1 MIPLARSSTA
11 AKPASDDE
19 ARLVAR
25 AAARDPAAFRAI
37 MQRYNQ
43 RLYRMARSI
52 LRDDAEAEDA
62 LQSAY
67 LKAFRALAEF
77 RGESSL
83 GTWLTRIVIN
93 EALALARSRKPP
105 LQSDG
110 GEATLLGGEV
120 IPFPTSTTTIDPER
134 AMAQSQIQSA
144 VERAID
150 DLPEAISAPCLS
162 PGCSRR

>member
-1 MIPLARSSTA
+1 MATAKNTSIPALA
-11 AKPASDDE
+11 PAPLDTDGE
-19 ARLVAR
+19 AGLVER
-25 AAARDPAAFRAI
+25 AAAGDAAAVRAI
-37 MQRYNQ
+37 MQRHNQ

-52 LRDDAEAEDA
+52 LRDDAAAEDA

-67 LKAFRALAEF
+67 LNAFRSLAEF

-110 GEATLLGGEV
+110 GDAR
-120 IPFPTSTTTIDPER
+120 F
-134 AMAQSQIQSA
+134 SA
-144 VERAID
+144 DR
-150 DLPEAISAPCLS
+150 
-162 PGCSRR
+162 